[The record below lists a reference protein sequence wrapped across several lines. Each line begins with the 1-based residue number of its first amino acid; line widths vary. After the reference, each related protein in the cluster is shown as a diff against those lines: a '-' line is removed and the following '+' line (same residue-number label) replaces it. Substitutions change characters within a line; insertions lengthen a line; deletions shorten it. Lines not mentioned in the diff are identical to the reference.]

1 MNPLDVKFK
10 AKIKNSNILVNVIK
24 IDFSNQKVHIGIN
37 KELWEE
43 NKEDIDF
50 PNFVND
56 FEDIEELL
64 QYTGLEDKQGN
75 KVYEGDILI
84 DYNHHVKLLV
94 KRTKLDNQL
103 FLTELEKYTP
113 LNPRP
118 KHLKGYY
125 PDLYKIKRYTK
136 KGNVYEED

>member
-10 AKIKNSNILVNVIK
+10 AKIKGQKDLIDVK
-24 IDFSNQKVHIGIN
+24 GIDFVN
-37 KELWEE
+37 KLIVPESAGWDGYEGWDE
-43 NKEDIDF
+43 VIFFRGVEY
-50 PNFVND
+50 
-56 FEDIEELL
+56 LL
-64 QYTGLEDKQGN
+64 EWTGLKDKQGN

-94 KRTKLDNQL
+94 KRSNLDNQL

-125 PDLYKIKRYTK
+125 PDLYKTKRYTK
-136 KGNVYEED
+136 KGNVYEEDLKQ

>member
-1 MNPLDVKFK
+1 MNPLNVKFK

-64 QYTGLEDKQGN
+64 QWTGFKDKEGN
-75 KVYEGDILI
+75 EIYIGDTLTHSGDIEGLLWVCEFDKFKNLRCKGLNEESTTFSMGNGWYI
-84 DYNHHVKLLV
+84 SGGAPFVKV
-94 KRTKLDNQL
+94 
-103 FLTELEKYTP
+103 
-113 LNPRP
+113 
-118 KHLKGYY
+118 
-125 PDLYKIKRYTK
+125 I
-136 KGNVYEED
+136 GNVYRED

>member
-1 MNPLDVKFK
+1 MKPENIKYKV
-10 AKIKNSNILVNVIK
+10 KIKDDNKLYKVMD
-24 IDFSNQKVHIGIN
+24 IDF
-37 KELWEE
+37 E
-43 NKEDIDF
+43 NKEITYEVEF
-50 PNFVND
+50 KKGEYINVISY

-84 DYNHHVKLLV
+84 DYNHNVKLLV
-94 KRTKLDNQL
+94 KRANLDNQL

-125 PDLYKIKRYTK
+125 PDLYKTTTCTK
-136 KGNVYEED
+136 KGNVYEEDLKQ

>member
-1 MNPLDVKFK
+1 MNPLNVKFK
-10 AKIKNSNILVNVIK
+10 AKIKN
-24 IDFSNQKVHIGIN
+24 N
-37 KELWEE
+37 KELFKVLIINMFNETITIQYIN
-43 NKEDIDF
+43 NKHKIIKFID
-50 PNFVND
+50 V
-56 FEDIEELL
+56 EYLL
-64 QYTGLEDKQGN
+64 EWTGLKDKQGN

-94 KRTKLDNQL
+94 KRTNLDNQL

-125 PDLYKIKRYTK
+125 PDLYKIGRYTK
-136 KGNVYEED
+136 VGNVYEED